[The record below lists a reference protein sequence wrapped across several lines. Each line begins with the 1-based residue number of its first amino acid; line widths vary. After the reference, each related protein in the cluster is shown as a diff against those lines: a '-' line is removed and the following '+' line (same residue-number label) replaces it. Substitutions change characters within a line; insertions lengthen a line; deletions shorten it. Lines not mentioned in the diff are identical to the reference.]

1 MKSRKLVAGAAG
13 MALAVGVTGVAVAAN
28 TAAAPRSV
36 TVAQKGGIAMK
47 PNRYVKDLLRFN
59 QDIYTVKTGGTVN
72 FKFTVNN
79 EGPHT
84 LSIVRP
90 KDLPTTGAQ
99 MEKCAICK
107 KLGEA
112 HGADPNSDAPP
123 KFLFL
128 ENGVGENDAPPK
140 LDRPGDSSLSGEKR
154 NSVVKLKVTAKAG
167 KTLSF
172 MCLIHPWMQAKLRV
186 VK

>member
-1 MKSRKLVAGAAG
+1 MKSRKLVAGVAG
-13 MALAVGVTGVAVAAN
+13 MALAIGVTGVAVAAN
-28 TAAAPRSV
+28 TAATPSTV
-36 TVAQKGGIAMK
+36 TVAQKTSLKMK
-47 PNRYVKDLLRFN
+47 VNRYIQDGLRFTK
-59 QDIYTVKTGGTVN
+59 DVYVVKPGGTVN
-72 FKFTVNN
+72 FKFTVDS

-84 LSIVRP
+84 FSVVRP
-90 KDLPTTGAQ
+90 KDLPTTAAQ
-99 MEKCAICK
+99 VENCKICK

-128 ENGVGENDAPPK
+128 ENGVGENDKPPV
-140 LDRPGDSSLSGEKR
+140 LDRPGDSSLTGEKK
-154 NSVVKLKVTAKAG
+154 NSIVKLKVGAKAG

-172 MCLIHPWMQAKLRV
+172 MCLIHPWMQAKLKV

>member
-1 MKSRKLVAGAAG
+1 M
-13 MALAVGVTGVAVAAN
+13 AAN
-28 TAAAPRSV
+28 SAAAPKTV
-36 TVAQKGGIAMK
+36 TVAQKTYLKMK
-47 PNRYVKDLLRFN
+47 VNRYIQDGLRFN
-59 QDIYTVKTGGTVN
+59 KDVYTVKTGGTVN
-72 FKFTVNN
+72 LKFTVDN

-90 KDLPTTGAQ
+90 KDLPTTAAQ
-99 MEKCAICK
+99 MNKCSICE

-123 KFLFL
+123 KFQFL
-128 ENGVGENDAPPK
+128 ENGVGENDAPPV
-140 LDRPGDSSLSGEKR
+140 LDRPGDSSLTGEKK
-154 NSVVKLKVTAKAG
+154 NSVVKLKVGAKAG

-172 MCLIHPWMQAKLRV
+172 ICLIHPWMQAKLQ